1 MKIDRLLSI
10 VILLLNRP
18 LIQAKEL
25 ADMFEVSVRT
35 IYRDIDSINTAG
47 IPVVTYQGAGG
58 GIGLMQGYRLDR
70 NVLSERELADIFNA
84 LQSVSSYAGEGHQL
98 LMEKISSVIPPSQ
111 TAAFRSKTTQMIVD
125 FSPWGMQ
132 GPLEERLSLL
142 KEALE
147 ESAVVTFEYISAE
160 GRGSTRTVEPYTLVL
175 KGQSWYLYGFCTE
188 RRDFRLFKLLRM
200 KALVKVKQHFTRQ
213 DIPLKDLPWSDGW
226 KQPQNILPLRLH
238 FAPEGKHLAE
248 EYFDSEELQPDD
260 SGGYTLTAHYPEN
273 DWLYGFLLSF
283 GTVMEVLAPEH
294 IRRRLGEL
302 AGGVAAKYTGSPG
315 LPERQPDPPPAHTP
329 V

>member
-35 IYRDIDSINTAG
+35 IYRDVDSINTAG

-58 GIGLMQGYRLDR
+58 GIGLMEGYRLDR
-70 NVLSERELADIFNA
+70 NVLSERELADIFGA
-84 LQSVSSYAGEGHQL
+84 LQSVSSYVGEGHHL
-98 LMEKISSVIPPSQ
+98 LLEKISSVIPPSKL
-111 TAAFRSKTTQMIVD
+111 AAFRSKTTQMIVD
-125 FSPWGMQ
+125 ISPWGQM

-147 ESAVVTFEYISAE
+147 EEVVVTFEYISSE
-160 GRGSTRTVEPYTLVL
+160 GRVSQRTIEPYTLVL
-175 KGQSWYLYGFCTE
+175 KGQSWYLYGFCTD

-200 KALVKVKQHFTRQ
+200 KALVKEQQHYTRQ
-213 DIPLKDLPWSDGW
+213 DLPLKELPWTDGW
-226 KQPQNILPLRLH
+226 TEPQNLQAITLR
-238 FAPEGKHLAE
+238 FAPEGRHLAE
-248 EYFDSEELQPDD
+248 EYFDSEELHPEDN
-260 SGGYTLTAHYPEN
+260 GGYTLTVRYAEN
-273 DWLYGFLLSF
+273 DWLLGFLLSF
-283 GTVMEVLAPEH
+283 GPVLEVLAPEH

-302 AGGVAAKYTGSPG
+302 ARDVAAKYAFS
-315 LPERQPDPPPAHTP
+315 LPQPDSPR
-329 V
+329 

>member
-1 MKIDRLLSI
+1 VKIDRLLSI

-47 IPVVTYQGAGG
+47 IPVVTYQGANG

-70 NVLSERELADIFNA
+70 NVLSERELADIFTA
-84 LQSVSSYAGEGHQL
+84 LQSVSSYGGEGHHL

-111 TAAFRSKTTQMIVD
+111 TAAFRSKTTQLIVD
-125 FSPWGMQ
+125 FSPWGLQ
-132 GPLEERLSLL
+132 GPLEERISLL

-147 ESAVVTFEYISAE
+147 ESSVVTFEYITAE
-160 GRGSTRTVEPYTLVL
+160 GRVSKRSIEPYTLVL
-175 KGQSWYLYGFCTE
+175 KGQAWYLYGFCTE

-200 KALVKVKQHFTRQ
+200 KALVKEKQHYVRQ
-213 DIPLKDLPWSDGW
+213 DIPLKELPWTNGW
-226 KQPQNILPLRLH
+226 KEPVNLEPLLLH
-238 FAPEGKHLAE
+238 FPAEGKHLAE
-248 EYFDSEELQPDD
+248 EYFDSEELQPDG
-260 SGGYTLTAHYPEN
+260 SGGYTLTVHYPEN
-273 DWLYGFLLSF
+273 DWLLGFLLSF
-283 GTVMEVLAPEH
+283 GMAVEVLAPEH

-302 AGGVAAKYTGSPG
+302 ASGVAAKYAGS
-315 LPERQPDPPPAHTP
+315 LQQPDSPP
-329 V
+329 VQRV

>member
-18 LIQAKEL
+18 LIQAKDL

-35 IYRDIDSINTAG
+35 IYRDIDSINSAG

-70 NVLSERELADIFNA
+70 NVLSEQELADIFTA
-84 LQSVSSYAGEGHQL
+84 LQSVSTYGGDGHHL

-125 FSPWGMQ
+125 LSPWSRQ

-147 ESAVVTFEYISAE
+147 EAAVVSFEYVTAE
-160 GRGSTRTVEPYTLVL
+160 GRISTRTIEPYTLVL
-175 KGQSWYLYGFCTE
+175 KGQGWYIYGFCTE
-188 RRDFRLFKLLRM
+188 RQDFRLFKLLRM
-200 KALVKVKQHFTRQ
+200 KALVKENRHYNRK
-213 DIPLKDLPWSDGW
+213 DIPLQDLPWSDGW
-226 KQPQNILPLRLH
+226 TEPVNLEPLQLH
-238 FAPEGKHLAE
+238 FPAEGRHLAE
-248 EYFDSEELQPDD
+248 EYFDSEELQPDGD
-260 SGGYTLTAHYPEN
+260 GGYTLTVHYPEN

-283 GTVMEVLAPEH
+283 GTAMEVLAPEH
-294 IRRRLGEL
+294 IRRRVGEL
-302 AGGVAAKYTGSPG
+302 AGAVAARYNGR
-315 LPERQPDPPPAHTP
+315 LPQQQQDTCPAHTP

>member
-70 NVLSERELADIFNA
+70 NVLSERELADIFGA
-84 LQSVSSYAGEGHQL
+84 LQSVSSYGGEGHQL

-125 FSPWGMQ
+125 LSPWGLM
-132 GPLEERLSLL
+132 GPLEERISLL

-147 ESAVVTFEYISAE
+147 ENAVISFEYISAE
-160 GRGSTRTVEPYTLVL
+160 GRSSTRTVEPYTLVL

-200 KALVKVKQHFTRQ
+200 KALVKEKQHYTRQ
-213 DIPLKDLPWSDGW
+213 DLPLKELPWTDGW
-226 KQPQNILPLRLH
+226 KEPQNIQPIRLH

-248 EYFDSEELQPDD
+248 EYFDAEELQQDS
-260 SGGYTLTAHYPEN
+260 SGGYTLTVSYPEN

-283 GTVMEVLAPEH
+283 GTVLEVLGPEH
-294 IRRRLGEL
+294 IRRRMGEL
-302 AGGVAAKYTGSPG
+302 AGGVAAKYAGSLAQPQ
-315 LPERQPDPPPAHTP
+315 PEASPARTP
-329 V
+329 

>member
-18 LIQAKEL
+18 LVQAKEL

-35 IYRDIDSINTAG
+35 IYRDIDSINNAG
-47 IPVVTYQGAGG
+47 IPVVTYQGSGG

-70 NVLSERELADIFNA
+70 NVLSQKELADIFNA
-84 LQSVSSYAGEGHQL
+84 LQSVSSYGGEEHQL

-125 FSPWGMQ
+125 FSPWGLM
-132 GPLEERLSLL
+132 GPLEQRLSLL

-147 ESAVVTFEYISAE
+147 GNSVVSFEYVSAD
-160 GRGSTRTVEPYTLVL
+160 GRGSKRIVEPYTLVL

-200 KALVKVKQHFTRQ
+200 KALVKEQEHYVRQ
-213 DIPLKDLPWSDGW
+213 DIPLKELPWSDGW
-226 KQPQNILPLRLH
+226 KEPQNTEALTLH
-238 FAPEGKHLAE
+238 FPAWGKHLAE
-248 EYFDSEELQPDD
+248 EYFDSEELQPDG
-260 SGGYTLTAHYPEN
+260 SGGYRLTVHYPEN
-273 DWLYGFLLSF
+273 DWLLGFLLSF
-283 GTVMEVLAPEH
+283 GTALEVLAPEH

-302 AGGVAAKYTGSPG
+302 AGGVAARYSSS
-315 LPERQPDPPPAHTP
+315 LAQPEPSAPPPPARM
-329 V
+329 